1 MIFNIENNHRS
12 FSVQTV
18 VGNKSD
24 DDDDDYHSMKSN
36 TPATSRPSTPQS
48 TRNSAKNIN
57 DPVNRDTLIDTE
69 RKTSDYLSTSSSSS
83 SNKRSPTVSV
93 ITSSSIQTV
102 QQDNIDIP
110 STNNNHHHHHGKP
123 RKPAE
128 QKKPESSP
136 KPPRAITASSKVP
149 SSPTINTNP
158 MMNKEIH
165 TGGAAASDPALQSHD
180 EQQPIQRLRSKYQ
193 RRKMT
198 EEEAIKELGLFH

>member
-1 MIFNIENNHRS
+1 MENNHWS
-12 FSVQTV
+12 FSAQTV

-93 ITSSSIQTV
+93 ITSSV

-110 STNNNHHHHHGKP
+110 STNNNHHHHHEKP
-123 RKPAE
+123 RKPTE
-128 QKKPESSP
+128 QKKLESSP

-158 MMNKEIH
+158 MMMNKEIH